1 MPTSRCGPHQLRV
14 LVSGLRLCY
23 KELSFGTPVGYTGIE
38 LTVWAASTTTRG
50 RKIGKVKVEGYTNS
64 IGMDAEWT
72 FLLCLCIWD
81 DELVA
86 FHGNG

>member
-1 MPTSRCGPHQLRV
+1 M
-14 LVSGLRLCY
+14 
-23 KELSFGTPVGYTGIE
+23 GYTGIE